1 MNSLSLLIF
10 IPIFAAVIIAITSA
24 SMKWTR
30 LIALSVSFA
39 IILITVNLFIHSNNS
54 GAINLE
60 VNIPWIASYGI
71 AYHIGL
77 DGFSLTIM
85 MLIAILLPLTF
96 IFMFNRSTKGM
107 FIAMLFAQG
116 GATGALFSLDMIL
129 FYLFWET
136 MLLPIFIM
144 IGLYGIK
151 NRQKVALRITL
162 YTIFGSLAMLFAI
175 LVLAFQYYNV
185 SGFWSFNLHTLAQ
198 FHTQVELPFWIYIAF
213 LSAFLIKI
221 PLFGFHGWLKSS
233 YESSPT
239 PTLIILSGIMAKLGV
254 YTIYRFI
261 FLLFPQEVMDSAVYL
276 IGLALLGMI
285 YFGIAAIMQK
295 ELRILFAYSSAS
307 HMSLIIVGLFTLN
320 IYGASGALYLI
331 TAHALATGGLFLIL
345 AIIAEQTQSTMM
357 HEHSGI
363 IHQSPWLGVL
373 LTLFALSIVGIPG
386 SSGFVAELLII
397 IGSFHYNTIIGFFT
411 ATTVV
416 IAMTFILWMLQRM
429 VFGPISSRT
438 QKMKAISQVDG
449 ITLSFLAF
457 IIYFMGVAPDWFI
470 TNFEYSI
477 IGSLSHFGV
486 NP

>member
-1 MNSLSLLIF
+1 MSPLTLLIF
-10 IPIFAAVIIAITSA
+10 IPIFAAL
-24 SMKWTR
+24 
-30 LIALSVSFA
+30 LIALSPTHMKWTKGITLLASLA
-39 IILITVNLFIHSNNS
+39 IIVITVQLFIEFNTQ
-54 GAINLE
+54 GGIAFEI
-60 VNIPWIASYGI
+60 NIPWIASYGI
-71 AYHIGL
+71 AYHLGL

-96 IFMFNRSTKGM
+96 IFMLNRSTKGM
-107 FIAMLFAQG
+107 FIAMLLAQG

-144 IGLYGIK
+144 IGLYGVK

-175 LVLAFQYYNV
+175 LVLAFHYYNI

-221 PLFGFHGWLKSS
+221 PMFGFHGWLKSS
-233 YESSPT
+233 YESAPT

-261 FLLFPQEVMDSAVYL
+261 FLLFPQEVMDSAVYI
-276 IGLALLGMI
+276 IGLGILGML

-320 IYGASGALYLI
+320 IYGSSGALYLI

-345 AIIAEQTQSTMM
+345 AIIAEQTETTLMD
-357 HEHSGI
+357 EHSGI

-373 LTLFALSIVGIPG
+373 FTLFALSIVGIPG

-397 IGSFHYNTIIGFFT
+397 IGSFQYNTVIGFLT

-416 IAMTFILWMLQRM
+416 VAMTFTLWMLQRM
-429 VFGPISSRT
+429 VFGPITVTT
-438 QKMKAISQVDG
+438 QKMKAISLVDG
-449 ITLSFLAF
+449 LSLSFLAF
-457 IIYFMGVAPDWFI
+457 IIYFMGIAPDWFI
-470 TNFEYSI
+470 SNFEQSLTT
-477 IGSLSHFGV
+477 SLSHFGGK
-486 NP
+486 